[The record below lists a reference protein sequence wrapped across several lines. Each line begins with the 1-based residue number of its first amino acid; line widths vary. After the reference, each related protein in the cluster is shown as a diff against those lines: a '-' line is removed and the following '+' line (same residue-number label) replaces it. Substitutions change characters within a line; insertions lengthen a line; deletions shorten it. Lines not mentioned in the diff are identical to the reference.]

1 MKAVAQEYIN
11 QGIVVI
17 PLSKKGDGK
26 GAFVDEWQ
34 TKEFEAKD
42 FGPDNNIGLN
52 IGLSKKIDVDL
63 DSQNAIYFAAKFLTP
78 TKTLGIKSPKGVIA
92 RAHYLYNANGKA
104 DYLGRTYP
112 DHKTIAE
119 LRHKGN
125 TVVAPSV
132 AESKLFDKQKCERV
146 WTNEINFADNPD
158 LVKQFN
164 KICVASVLRDYIKSF
179 NMPVVKLTACLKRYC
194 MDWSEDEITDF
205 ILTVSDS
212 IPSTGKNLNE
222 AERKKIPSKIKTV
235 FNNWDKDNT
244 KQAGYNSFAEHVGLE
259 PKYAR
264 DMFTWIGEV
273 PKEGTKNDRKTIIDF
288 VASGMKEIDFH
299 KKIER
304 TYLASPI
311 ICDVG
316 LYVVAGKPKQG
327 KSRLLKDLAY
337 KVQNPNLGAWLGYT
351 ITNGDVLLLSLEDN
365 DESMNI
371 DIKAMGYQHKKKPTT
386 FTQQCP
392 SLERGFVES
401 VKKWHEQMENPKLV
415 IIDPFQYI
423 KPLATQRNAN
433 AYEID
438 YYYLSQ
444 LHELAKELK
453 LCIIYVHHLSQADKS
468 HTWDKI
474 MGSTGHQGV
483 TDAMYMLER
492 DSVGPKATLKGIG
505 RNIAGFEINIEWNAN
520 PKQPFTFQYA
530 GNTYQAQTEK
540 HKRDIYLAMKQLAKD
555 DQINVKPAD
564 VYKVLNLVNQKEKN
578 ACNKNM
584 QRMKDRSELRQGDK
598 FGEYCL
604 AVDVSRIDDHGNIK
618 SDDIF

>member
-1 MKAVAQEYIN
+1 
-11 QGIVVI
+11 
-17 PLSKKGDGK
+17 
-26 GAFVDEWQ
+26 
-34 TKEFEAKD
+34 
-42 FGPDNNIGLN
+42 
-52 IGLSKKIDVDL
+52 
-63 DSQNAIYFAAKFLTP
+63 
-78 TKTLGIKSPKGVIA
+78 
-92 RAHYLYNANGKA
+92 
-104 DYLGRTYP
+104 
-112 DHKTIAE
+112 
-119 LRHKGN
+119 
-125 TVVAPSV
+125 
-132 AESKLFDKQKCERV
+132 
-146 WTNEINFADNPD
+146 
-158 LVKQFN
+158 
-164 KICVASVLRDYIKSF
+164 
-179 NMPVVKLTACLKRYC
+179 
-194 MDWSEDEITDF
+194 
-205 ILTVSDS
+205 
-212 IPSTGKNLNE
+212 
-222 AERKKIPSKIKTV
+222 
-235 FNNWDKDNT
+235 
-244 KQAGYNSFAEHVGLE
+244 
-259 PKYAR
+259 
-264 DMFTWIGEV
+264 
-273 PKEGTKNDRKTIIDF
+273 
-288 VASGMKEIDFH
+288 
-299 KKIER
+299 
-304 TYLASPI
+304 
-311 ICDVG
+311 
-316 LYVVAGKPKQG
+316 
-327 KSRLLKDLAY
+327 
-337 KVQNPNLGAWLGYT
+337 
-351 ITNGDVLLLSLEDN
+351 
-365 DESMNI
+365 MNI